1 MKLTYSMIRDY
12 VDTNLDAEAIA
23 NQLTM
28 TGFELE
34 EITIVEDEPML
45 DINIMANRGDGASVL
60 GLSRELLAKEPTAKP
75 TALYEKA
82 TNRFPATD
90 EHNRDI
96 WGKTSAE
103 IQTESCT
110 RFACRVFEN
119 LQNGPSPEWL
129 QQRLRQI
136 GQRPISLLVD
146 LTNYVMFEVGQPLHA
161 YDLDTLSG
169 ERIIVRQ
176 AHDGEK
182 FRALDGTDHNLK
194 PHHMVI
200 ADSEKA
206 VGLAGVMGGEAT
218 EVSATTTRCLLEA
231 AHFVNTSVRKTR
243 TELGF
248 FTEASYRFERSVDP
262 EGVVAALNRFTE
274 LYTEITGE
282 KPVGGVID
290 VYPTKPEPI
299 TLTLFIKRASQLL
312 GMAISVEQAEQYL
325 SKLGFNILGISPDSL
340 EVQAPT
346 WRIDILREEDL
357 VEELGRV
364 HGYELI
370 PEELPIG
377 STPIGGPQGFELLT
391 DQLREAT
398 LRCGFNQVISHSLRD
413 LHPLD
418 APTSATGETSEKNAS
433 GALGELGSASPSP
446 IFGEGQGGI
455 DSQAHAF
462 AAPGR
467 TRVRQPHSPEMAYLR
482 NSILP
487 SLADAQRKNNIEDIH
502 IFEVGRVHTE
512 TGEFTQ
518 IALLSNGKFDAP
530 GWRPSDPTTADFFT
544 LKGSLEAIAAATY
557 LPISYKRSTTDPR
570 FHPTRQA
577 KVILGQTEV
586 GIMGQI
592 HPTVADE
599 SNLPPTTVMAEITLD
614 GLKSE
619 QFGVPTYHP
628 ISRNPASRRDI
639 AVLIKKDVPFTEID
653 SAIIQSGGPDL
664 ERHWLFDVY
673 EGQGVPE
680 GHHSLAIA
688 LQFRRMNANL
698 KDEESNNLRDQIVA
712 ALGKLGASLR

>member
-1 MKLTYSMIRDY
+1 
-12 VDTNLDAEAIA
+12 
-23 NQLTM
+23 
-28 TGFELE
+28 
-34 EITIVEDEPML
+34 
-45 DINIMANRGDGASVL
+45 
-60 GLSRELLAKEPTAKP
+60 
-75 TALYEKA
+75 
-82 TNRFPATD
+82 
-90 EHNRDI
+90 
-96 WGKTSAE
+96 
-103 IQTESCT
+103 
-110 RFACRVFEN
+110 
-119 LQNGPSPEWL
+119 
-129 QQRLRQI
+129 
-136 GQRPISLLVD
+136 
-146 LTNYVMFEVGQPLHA
+146 
-161 YDLDTLSG
+161 
-169 ERIIVRQ
+169 
-176 AHDGEK
+176 
-182 FRALDGTDHNLK
+182 
-194 PHHMVI
+194 
-200 ADSEKA
+200 
-206 VGLAGVMGGEAT
+206 
-218 EVSATTTRCLLEA
+218 
-231 AHFVNTSVRKTR
+231 
-243 TELGF
+243 
-248 FTEASYRFERSVDP
+248 
-262 EGVVAALNRFTE
+262 
-274 LYTEITGE
+274 
-282 KPVGGVID
+282 
-290 VYPTKPEPI
+290 
-299 TLTLFIKRASQLL
+299 
-312 GMAISVEQAEQYL
+312 
-325 SKLGFNILGISPDSL
+325 
-340 EVQAPT
+340 
-346 WRIDILREEDL
+346 
-357 VEELGRV
+357 
-364 HGYELI
+364 
-370 PEELPIG
+370 
-377 STPIGGPQGFELLT
+377 
-391 DQLREAT
+391 
-398 LRCGFNQVISHSLRD
+398 
-413 LHPLD
+413 
-418 APTSATGETSEKNAS
+418 
-433 GALGELGSASPSP
+433 
-446 IFGEGQGGI
+446 
-455 DSQAHAF
+455 
-462 AAPGR
+462 
-467 TRVRQPHSPEMAYLR
+467 MAYLR